1 MLRIKNNK
9 MDNEITKKGLSA
21 HQAEKLLEQYGP
33 NEIKEVRKFTFLSS
47 FVAQFNNFLTILL
60 ILAAAVSFVLGERID
75 SLFISLIIILNA
87 LFGLYQ
93 EAKAENALETLKQ
106 LTISIVRVIRD
117 GYQQEIDSRIL
128 VPGDIVYLEEGNKI
142 PADGEVLDSMHLE
155 VNEASLTGESLPVE
169 KNAGEGGNC
178 SLFMGTIIA
187 KGRGYLKVLATGGT
201 TRFGKIAKTLFG
213 IEKVKTPLQKKLEVF
228 TKQIGIIG
236 ILASATVFI
245 LSFIKDKSILESF
258 IFAVSLAVAAVPEGL
273 PAVMTITLAIGVEKM
288 AKKKAIIRKLNSIEA
303 LGSATLVA
311 TDKTGT
317 LTTNKMRV
325 KKIWVDEKVYDS
337 HNPPSVSNH
346 PFARLISNASL
357 CSTASIVFKV
367 DHGDFDVVGDPTEGA
382 VLLLSEKAGL
392 VPDLVRQE
400 WKTIDELSFNPVTK
414 RMTVVVEK
422 EREHFVFTKG
432 APESILSICSKIMVG
447 REELLLTTAKKVN
460 IEKEFQQFAKK
471 GLRMIAFSYKKKDKV
486 SLEKDQVFLGFV
498 GIADPVRAEVKE
510 AVIKAKEAGIKVIM
524 ITGDNELTAEAVG
537 IEAGIIMEGEE
548 ILTGKQLD
556 EFSDEELLPLLP
568 KVKIFARTTPD
579 HKYKLVK
586 LYQKLGETVVV
597 TGDGVN
603 DALALKQADVGVAM
617 GITGTDVANE
627 TADMIITDDNFAS
640 IINAVEYGRNIFNQ
654 IKNAIKYLLA
664 CNLGEVIYVITAIIF
679 HLPIITPLQIL
690 YINIATDGIPAISL
704 AFAPNNKRVMLEK
717 PRRIMSILEK
727 RDYNYIFF
735 VGLLT
740 AVLAFAAIIPF
751 RSFADRAISVTMLF
765 TVITIIQPF
774 ILLDIWVSHKPILK
788 NLALVKNPIFL
799 IAFFLPFV
807 FHPLLLYHPFFN
819 KVFDTVPLSLL
830 EVTFSVLISFMIIVV
845 LEIAKI
851 RTGIMF
857 RNQEK

>member
-1 MLRIKNNK
+1 
-9 MDNEITKKGLSA
+9 MDNEIFKKGLTTK
-21 HQAEKLLEQYGP
+21 QAEKLLEQYGQ
-33 NEIKEVRKFTFLSS
+33 NEIKEVRKFTLLSS
-47 FVAQFNNFLTILL
+47 FFAQFNNFLTILL
-60 ILAAAVSFVLGERID
+60 ILAASVSFLLGEKID
-75 SLFISLIIILNA
+75 SFFISLIVILNA

-93 EAKAENALETLKQ
+93 EAKAEKALETLKQ
-106 LTISIVRVIRD
+106 LTISMVRVIRD
-117 GYQQEIDSRIL
+117 GKQQEIDSRCL
-128 VPGDIVYLEEGNKI
+128 VPGDIIYLEEGNKI
-142 PADGEVLDSMHLE
+142 PGDGEVLDSMHLE

-169 KNAGEGGNC
+169 KKAGEEKNC
-178 SLFMGTIIA
+178 SLFMGTIVA
-187 KGRGYLKVLATGGT
+187 KGRGYVKVLATGGS
-201 TRFGKIAKTLFG
+201 TRFGKIAKTLSG

-245 LSFIKDKSILESF
+245 LSFVKDKSILESF

-288 AKKKAIIRKLNSIEA
+288 ARKKAIIRKLNSIEA
-303 LGSATLVA
+303 LGSVTLVA

-337 HNPPSVSNH
+337 HNPPALSNH
-346 PFARLISNASL
+346 PYARLILNGSL

-367 DHGDFDVVGDPTEGA
+367 DHGDFDVIGDTTEGA
-382 VLLLSEKAGL
+382 VLLLSQKAGL
-392 VPDLVRQE
+392 APDKVRQE

-447 REELLLTTAKKVN
+447 REELPLTTSKKVN

-471 GLRMIAFSYKKKDKV
+471 GLRMIAFSFKKKDEDD
-486 SLEKDQVFLGFV
+486 LEKNQVFLGFV

-510 AVIKAKEAGIKVIM
+510 AVIKAKQAGIKVIM

-537 IEAGIIMEGEE
+537 IETGIITEGEE

-556 EFSDEELLPLLP
+556 EFSDSELLPLLP

-579 HKYKLVK
+579 HKYRLVK
-586 LYQKLGETVVV
+586 LYQREKEVVAV

-617 GITGTDVANE
+617 GITGTDVAKE

-640 IINAVEYGRNIFNQ
+640 LINAVEYGRNIFNQ

-664 CNLGEVIYVITAIIF
+664 CNLGEVIYVITAVVF
-679 HLPIITPLQIL
+679 SLPIITPLQIL
-690 YINIATDGIPAISL
+690 YINIATDGIPALSL
-704 AFAPNNKRVMLEK
+704 AFAPNDKRIMFEK
-717 PRRIMSILEK
+717 PKRIMSILGK
-727 RDYNYIFF
+727 RDYYYIFF

-740 AVLAFAAIIPF
+740 AILAFIAIIPF
-751 RSFADRAISVTMLF
+751 MSFDIRPLSVTVLF
-765 TVITIIQPF
+765 TVIIIVQQF
-774 ILLDIWVSHKPILK
+774 ILLDIWISHKPIMK
-788 NLALVKNPIFL
+788 NLALLKNPIFL
-799 IAFFLPFV
+799 IAFFFPFV
-807 FHPLLLYHPFFN
+807 LHPLLIYHPFFN
-819 KVFDTVPLSLL
+819 KVFDTVPLTLP
-830 EVTFSVLISFMIIVV
+830 EVIFSVFISFLIIVV
-845 LEIAKI
+845 LELTKMKVGMMS
-851 RTGIMF
+851 R
-857 RNQEK
+857 QVKQDK